1 MTSSKDDLAT
11 IACVNM
17 MAEQDVEF
25 YGFHL
30 ARTYYGDQEL
40 WLAFK
45 DKFDYQV
52 AQGATAVPAE
62 CARVVDRLRP
72 KFLFRFADDKEHD
85 GHTPQEVAAA
95 FQIFEDEDE
104 EDEEITVEDMSLED
118 DNDEEEDEDEDL
130 DAQSNPEDGGPGIVR
145 SLCLMVN
152 EESMR
157 SQNEATPYVVA
168 VDAML
173 HTGVDLGY
181 PGYFKVAISA
191 LMPHLYAAVARHGL
205 EDVAAAVDQD
215 GIWRRMPSSDA
226 Q

>member
-1 MTSSKDDLAT
+1 MASSKDDQAT
-11 IACVNM
+11 VACVNL

-30 ARTYYGDQEL
+30 ARTYYGDQDL

-45 DKFDYQV
+45 DKFDDQV
-52 AQGATAVPAE
+52 EQGAAAVPAAS
-62 CARVVDRLRP
+62 ARVMDRLRA
-72 KFLFRFADDKEHD
+72 KFLFRFADDKAYD

-95 FQIFEDEDE
+95 FQIFEDEDDE
-104 EDEEITVEDMSLED
+104 GEDVTVEDMTLDD
-118 DNDEEEDEDEDL
+118 DNEESEDEDENE

-152 EESMR
+152 KESMR

-191 LMPHLYAAVARHGL
+191 LMPHLYAAVARHSL

-215 GIWRRMPSSDA
+215 GIWRRMPSPDA